1 MHVVLRQKAGD
12 RELEVGLRNPEA
24 TLHDV
29 LQAMVDQVPESVAI
43 DGRVVSSAARVVDA
57 GLYEGAVLALRP
69 DGRAARIRAG
79 LELVV
84 LAGPDAGR
92 TFALGAGRWP
102 IGRDATNRIVLH
114 DETISR
120 AHAELE
126 LDEQGT
132 GRIIDLGSANG
143 TYVDGLEVDGE
154 AALGPES
161 VIQLGAVA
169 LAVRTAIEDDR
180 PLGLDV

>member
-1 MHVVLRQKAGD
+1 MHVVPRQPAGD

-29 LQAMVDQVPESVAI
+29 LHALVDDVPESVAI
-43 DGRVVSSAARVVDA
+43 DGRVVASAARVVDA
-57 GLYEGAVLALRP
+57 GLYEGAVLALEP
-69 DGRAARIRAG
+69 DGGAARRPAG

-92 TFALGAGRWP
+92 TFALGAGRFS
-102 IGRDATNRIVLH
+102 IGRDATNRIVLD

-126 LDEQGT
+126 LDERGAGT
-132 GRIIDLGSANG
+132 VLDLGSANG
-143 TYVDGLEVDGE
+143 TYVDGVEVEED
-154 AALGPES
+154 ADVDPDS

-169 LAVRTAIEDDR
+169 LAIR
-180 PLGLDV
+180 PA